1 MKETKNGMHKKF
13 HPVTHVNNKHELGGL
28 RDRER
33 EIAFDE
39 KK

>member
-1 MKETKNGMHKKF
+1 MGSIKNF
-13 HPVTHVNNKHELGGL
+13 TPVTHVNNKHELGGL
-28 RDRER
+28 RDSER